1 MMPVLIDFHSH
12 ILPCVDDGSK
22 NVGMSLDMLRRQ
34 WEHGVGHVMLTPHFY
49 PEHDTPEHFLS
60 ARSEAFRR
68 LQEACAGQEN
78 LPKCYLGAEVA
89 YFRSMSESDALPEL
103 CLHDTKYILVELP
116 MTRWDEQIYKEL
128 ADIRH
133 KQGLTPVIAHVD
145 RYLPRFGAKK
155 MLTKLAQ
162 LPVLMQINAAA
173 LLRKSTA
180 SLMLWAMERG
190 IVHLLGSDSHD
201 MTERAPDLAGAVQV
215 IERKLGRKAL
225 ERFNEMGE
233 MILNIPVAM

>member
-1 MMPVLIDFHSH
+1 MMPALIDFHSH

-22 NVGMSLDMLRRQ
+22 NVQMSLDMLHRQ

-68 LQEACAGQEN
+68 LREGCAGQEN

-89 YFRSMSESDALPEL
+89 YFRGMSECDALPQL

-116 MTRWDEQIYKEL
+116 MTRWDEQIYREL
-128 ADIRH
+128 AEIRY
-133 KQGLTPVIAHVD
+133 KQGLTPVLAHVD

-155 MLTKLAQ
+155 LLTQLSR
-162 LPVLMQINAAA
+162 LPVLMQVNAAA
-173 LLRKSTA
+173 FLRKQTA
-180 SLMLWAMERG
+180 SLMLHAMEQG
-190 IVHLLGSDSHD
+190 MVHFLGSDSHD
-201 MTERAPDLAGAVQV
+201 MTERMPNLADAVQV
-215 IERKLGRKAL
+215 IERKLGKKAL

-233 MILNIPVAM
+233 MILDIPVAM